1 MKILYITHKPVYPLV
16 DGGCKAM
23 ASFLDLLIQ
32 DFEIHH
38 ISISTNKHPFD
49 ISNYPENVKFKSIE
63 HFHIDTDLSF
73 FRSIKSLFEKG
84 SYNVNR
90 FYNKDLENNVCK
102 KITELG
108 INCVVSESIFPLA
121 YLEAIQLKTQAKVY
135 LRAHNI
141 EHKLW
146 QQHFKES
153 TGLKRLFLKK
163 LTRDIRKFELNV
175 FSEIDGCIFLSEEDQ
190 NYFKKLKN
198 NVPSITI
205 PVTIDTHNQQVDYLK
220 SDFFFLGAMNWE
232 PNIQAV
238 KDLIENIFPKIKEQL
253 PSATLHLGGSFFP
266 ESIKSSPEKGVIV
279 HGFVESLFDFF
290 NTGIQLVPLKS
301 GSGVRIK
308 LLETLNYGVPTV
320 CTTIAAGGLK
330 ESDST
335 IYIVEN
341 NEDQFIKAAIDLAN
355 NINLRKEIGH
365 NAKRYMEKAYNFE
378 NLKKELI
385 EFIH

>member
-23 ASFLDLLIQ
+23 AAFLDLLTE

-38 ISISTNKHPFD
+38 ITISTNKHPFD
-49 ISNYPENVKFKSIE
+49 LANYPKNVKIRSIQ

-73 FRSIKSLFEKG
+73 FRSFRSLFERG

-90 FYNKDLENNVCK
+90 FYNKNLERIICE
-102 KITELG
+102 KITEHSMD
-108 INCVVSESIFPLA
+108 CVVSESIFPLA

-146 QQHFKES
+146 QQHFNES
-153 TGLKRLFLKK
+153 TGLKRIFLKK
-163 LTRDIRKFELNV
+163 LARDIQNFELNV
-175 FSEIDGCIFLSEEDQ
+175 FSKINGCIFLSEEDQ
-190 NYFKKLKN
+190 NYFKQLKN
-198 NVPSITI
+198 NVRSISI
-205 PVTIDTHNQQVDYLK
+205 PVTVVNPNRQVDYLK

-238 KDLIENIFPKIKEQL
+238 RELTEHIFPKIREKIPL
-253 PSATLHLGGSFFP
+253 ATLHLGGSFFP
-266 ESIKSSPEKGVIV
+266 ESIISSPENGVIV
-279 HGFVESLFDFF
+279 HGFVENLFDFF

-301 GSGVRIK
+301 GSGVRVK
-308 LLETLNYGVPTV
+308 LLETLSYGVPTV
-320 CTTIAAGGLK
+320 CTAIAASGLK
-330 ESDST
+330 ESAATS
-335 IYIVEN
+335 YIVEN
-341 NEDQFIKAAIDLAN
+341 EEDLFVNAAVNLARN
-355 NINLRKEIGH
+355 KDLRKEIGQ
-365 NAKRYMEKAYNFE
+365 NAKYYMEKAYNFE
-378 NLKKELI
+378 NLKKELV